1 MYAEGYL
8 ALPEVMCMQQR
19 RLLFSAIGII
29 ILFAALAA
37 LNSASNRP
45 KPPPDVE
52 LQGRLAPPPPPE
64 PEKQTKAEDGK
75 AEEPKAAEPTKDEKT
90 QKTDTPE
97 GSISMTEDEKTLVA
111 DAKGS
116 VVKIETDKGDI
127 YLDLYDD
134 KTPVTVGSFLDLVGS
149 GFYDGLKFHRVI
161 PNFMIQGGCP
171 KGTGT
176 GGPGFTIPD
185 EADKGLKHV
194 RGTLAM
200 AKTPAPNTGGSQ
212 FYICHSP
219 QAHLDGVH
227 TVFGECIKGLDV
239 VDSIAQGDKMGKVVI
254 LKKSDSAESII
265 EKAKKARVSE

>member
-1 MYAEGYL
+1 
-8 ALPEVMCMQQR
+8 MQQR
-19 RLLFSAIGII
+19 RLLFSAIGIV
-29 ILFAALAA
+29 ILFAAIAA

-52 LQGRLAPPPPPE
+52 LEGRLATPPPPA
-64 PEKQTKAEDGK
+64 PEKEAKTDEAKAGKTATKAEK
-75 AEEPKAAEPTKDEKT
+75 PAKDAKTEK
-90 QKTDTPE
+90 KDTPE
-97 GSISMTEDEKTLVA
+97 GSVSMTEDEKKLVA

-161 PNFMIQGGCP
+161 NDFMIQGGCP
-171 KGTGT
+171 LGTGT

-200 AKTPAPNTGGSQ
+200 AKTQAPNSGGSQ

-219 QAHLDGVH
+219 QPHLDGIH
-227 TVFGECIKGLDV
+227 TVFGECIKGMDV
-239 VDSIAQGDKMGKVVI
+239 VDQIKQGDKMNALVI
-254 LKKSDSAESII
+254 LKKSDVAAADI
-265 EKAKKARVSE
+265 EKAKKARVPE